1 MTVLVK
7 HAAWVLLITF
17 ALSFSYEL
25 YRATIKAGTSR
36 HDSMRSFIQTLVL
49 YAAAATV
56 IAALFA
62 GLSWAAWAGLV
73 LSILMILV
81 SIFYYNPKIIVERR
95 PGVIDWLED
104 LVYTGLL
111 FVAATLLIYEIVGKT
126 LQS

>member
-1 MTVLVK
+1 
-7 HAAWVLLITF
+7 
-17 ALSFSYEL
+17 
-25 YRATIKAGTSR
+25 
-36 HDSMRSFIQTLVL
+36 
-49 YAAAATV
+49 
-56 IAALFA
+56 
-62 GLSWAAWAGLV
+62 
-73 LSILMILV
+73 MILV